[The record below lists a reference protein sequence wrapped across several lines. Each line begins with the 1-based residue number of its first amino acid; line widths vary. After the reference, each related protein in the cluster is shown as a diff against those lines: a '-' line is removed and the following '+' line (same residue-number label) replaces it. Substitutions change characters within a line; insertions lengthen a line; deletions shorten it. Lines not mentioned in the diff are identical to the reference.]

1 MSATNK
7 TEYYELPQFE
17 ASDKP
22 AWLTDFNN
30 AMATIDTALHAISES
45 NTEIDLKTINGE
57 SLLGTGNIPV
67 QTPLTIDTAPTENSN
82 NPVSSGGAYSAIT
95 GISNNLTNNY
105 VPKNGYKTI
114 NGQSIIGEG
123 NIVIN
128 ETGDGAENANLPQAI
143 RALTLSDNQAA
154 FSTAG
159 ATSTFS
165 ITLSKPGTYLLLYQ
179 VQTTTTAAAGGYTA
193 GVKQQNGEYV
203 DTPSNTRLTG
213 SNPDGVILKG
223 ASFVFVTNPLTLKL
237 FWQSSVNNSGG
248 VRGEIEAVKINDF
261 TTAV

>member
-7 TEYYELPQFE
+7 TEYYDLPQFE

-30 AMATIDTALHAISES
+30 AMATIDAALHAISES

-57 SLLGTGNIPV
+57 SLLGTGDISL

-128 ETGDGAENANLPQAI
+128 ETPTTPTTSLPQVI
-143 RALTLSDNQAA
+143 RGVTLSDNQPS

-159 ATSTFS
+159 ASSSFS
-165 ITLSKPGTYLLLYQ
+165 VTLNQPGTYLLAYTI
-179 VQTTTTAAAGGYTA
+179 QTTSTAASGTYTG
-193 GVKQQNGEYV
+193 GVKNQNNEYV
-203 DTPSNTRLTG
+203 DTPSQLILNGASSL
-213 SNPDGVILKG
+213 GVILKG
-223 ASFVFVTNPLTLKL
+223 CSFIYVSDPVTLKL
-237 FWQSSVNNSGG
+237 FWQSSSNNNGG